1 MKQSLIVVTIS
12 RIMLPFVFLYGIY
25 IIVHGDLSPGGGF
38 QGGAILATGFLLTY
52 FIDDERKINLN
63 RLLVAEKLLYLG
75 ILFAGALSLLTRGE
89 LFTNF
94 FPAEVS
100 LLVRRFFFILLNVL
114 ISLKVAMGLTSIVET
129 FIEEGQG

>member
-1 MKQSLIVVTIS
+1 MKQSLVVITIS

-63 RLLVAEKLLYLG
+63 RLLIAEKLLYLG
-75 ILFAGALSLLTRGE
+75 ILGAGTLSLLTRGE

-94 FPAEVS
+94 IPPVVPLE
-100 LLVRRFFFILLNVL
+100 VRRLFFVLLNIL

-129 FIEEGQG
+129 FLEEGQG

>member
-1 MKQSLIVVTIS
+1 MKQSIIVVTIS

-63 RLLVAEKLLYLG
+63 RLLVSEKILYLM
-75 ILFAGALSLLTRGE
+75 ILASGALSLLTRGT

-94 FPAEVS
+94 IPPEYPVM
-100 LLVRRFFFILLNVL
+100 VRRFFFILLNVL

-129 FIEEGQG
+129 FLEEGQG

>member
-75 ILFAGALSLLTRGE
+75 ILLAGALSLLTRGE
-89 LFTNF
+89 IFTNF

>member
-75 ILFAGALSLLTRGE
+75 ILFAGGLSLLTRGE

>member
-12 RIMLPFVFLYGIY
+12 RIMFPFVFLYGIY
-25 IIVHGDLSPGGGF
+25 IIVHGDVSPGGGF

-63 RLLVAEKLLYLG
+63 RLLATEKILYLA
-75 ILFAGALSLLTRGE
+75 ILASGLLSLLTRGE

-94 FPAEVS
+94 IPPEYPFVI
-100 LLVRRFFFILLNVL
+100 RRLFFILLNVL

-129 FIEEGQG
+129 FLEEGQG

>member
-1 MKQSLIVVTIS
+1 MKQSLLVVTIS

-52 FIDDERKINLN
+52 FIDDDRKINLS
-63 RLLVAEKLLYLG
+63 RLLVSEKLLYLG
-75 ILFAGALSLLTRGE
+75 ILLTGVISLLTRGE

-94 FPAEVS
+94 FPPES
-100 LLVRRFFFILLNVL
+100 PLLVRRLFFILLNVL

>member
-1 MKQSLIVVTIS
+1 MKQSLVVITIS

-63 RLLVAEKLLYLG
+63 RLLIAEKLLYLG
-75 ILFAGALSLLTRGE
+75 ILGTGTLSLLTRGE

-94 FPAEVS
+94 ISPDVPFE
-100 LLVRRFFFILLNVL
+100 VRRLFFVLLNIL

-129 FIEEGQG
+129 FLEEGQG